1 MHEKQEGEIG
11 APDPLDVDNK
21 RVADN
26 LNNIQNQKTTQY
38 GSIPNGTAAIEG
50 NNHKVNFGTSLSKCI
65 LREEPCTFF
74 PRNLSCG
81 TKRREIRDSKPIH
94 KLAALSRSLAF
105 ISQQFWKVWRKLEFV
120 YILQRVR

>member
-26 LNNIQNQKTTQY
+26 LNDIQNQKTKQY

-50 NNHKVNFGTSLSKCI
+50 NNHKVNFGTSL
-65 LREEPCTFF
+65 
-74 PRNLSCG
+74 
-81 TKRREIRDSKPIH
+81 
-94 KLAALSRSLAF
+94 
-105 ISQQFWKVWRKLEFV
+105 
-120 YILQRVR
+120 